1 MISMLATALAM
12 FGTKLT
18 GVATKMLS
26 FLTGTVVEPASFSD
40 IFDETIID
48 ALINLLKKL
57 THLFTIFPVNL
68 ALISTIVGIAFA
80 LLWKAKRTAVK
91 N

>member
-1 MISMLATALAM
+1 MMNAVATALM
-12 FGTKLT
+12 T
-18 GVATKMLS
+18 GLMRMMGL
-26 FLTGTVVEPASFSD
+26 FTGTVTEPASFAD

-48 ALINLLKKL
+48 TLINLLKKL

-80 LLWKAKRTAVK
+80 LLWKAKRTATK
-91 N
+91 

>member
-1 MISMLATALAM
+1 MINALAT
-12 FGTKLT
+12 
-18 GVATKMLS
+18 GVMRFTS
-26 FLTGTVVEPASFSD
+26 FLTGTVVEPAKFAD

-48 ALINLLKKL
+48 TLIELLKKL

-68 ALISTIVGIAFA
+68 ALIGMIVGIAFA
-80 LLWKAKRTAVK
+80 LLRKAKRTAT